1 MSDTP
6 DIVERL
12 RKGTCIG
19 GKPMDALAI
28 AQGMADAADE
38 IDRLEIDRDAW
49 RLAFKDMVELKTQAV
64 QRAET
69 AEAVIAAARALKSPL
84 SYDQYGV
91 SESSMIISSAR
102 VENLDEALAAHDK
115 AMK

>member
-1 MSDTP
+1 MTLDLKAIRDRADKATENASTTWGRGKLAAAART
-6 DIVERL
+6 DI
-12 RKGTCIG
+12 
-19 GKPMDALAI
+19 PALL
-28 AQGMADAADE
+28 DE

-69 AEAVIAAARALKSPL
+69 AEAVVEAVRRAGVDK
-84 SYDQYGV
+84 YGRTYGSRLV
-91 SESSMIISSAR
+91 
-102 VENLDEALAAHDK
+102 VDALAAHDK

>member
-1 MSDTP
+1 MS

-28 AQGMADAADE
+28 SQGMADAADE

-64 QRAET
+64 QRADT
-69 AEAVIAAARALKSPL
+69 AEDKIDRMNALIMAAPDPAMCKPDEMEAVRRGWAAAVVR
-84 SYDQYGV
+84 
-91 SESSMIISSAR
+91 
-102 VENLDEALAAHDK
+102 ENGHE
-115 AMK
+115 